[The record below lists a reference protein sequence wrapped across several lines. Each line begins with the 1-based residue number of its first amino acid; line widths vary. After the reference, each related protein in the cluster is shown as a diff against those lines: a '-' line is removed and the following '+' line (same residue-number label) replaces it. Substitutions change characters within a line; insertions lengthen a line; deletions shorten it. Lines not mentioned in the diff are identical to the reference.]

1 MHSAL
6 QWTTYPAS
14 QLQEFSSAWQSI
26 NAADLNMPVL
36 DPRYLL
42 PLLQHLGT
50 GRELLVMG
58 TIQGRARAAILAQQ
72 GRRGIWH
79 SFEAGGCPFGAWV
92 CDKELDR
99 EQALASLLRALPGFG
114 ILIALTRQD
123 PALAPRPNEQGRV
136 RTVDYIETMSI
147 RLGGDFDTFWKGR
160 SKGFRQN
167 IRTALNRQSREGIS
181 ATFAEIADPET
192 LSAAVD
198 AHGLLESASWKAVT
212 GNALH
217 PENAQGIFMRQAM
230 CSLAESGNARAFQY
244 RYDGRLV
251 ASALCVDN
259 GDAMIVLRTSF
270 DEGEKFTSPGQL
282 MHHAMLQALFE
293 RGRFRTIEFYGAAM
307 NWERQWT
314 DEARVMYHLNV
325 YRSPWLAMAHE
336 FLAKWKKSGLDR
348 SS

>member
-1 MHSAL
+1 MQSAL
-6 QWTTYPAS
+6 QWTAYPAS
-14 QLQEFSSAWQSI
+14 QLQQFSSVWQSI
-26 NAADLNMPVL
+26 NVADLNMPVL
-36 DPRYLL
+36 DPRYLQ
-42 PLLQHLGT
+42 PLLQHMGT
-50 GRELLVMG
+50 GRELLVIGAM
-58 TIQGRARAAILAQQ
+58 QGQPRAAILVEQ

-92 CDKELDR
+92 CDRELDR

-114 ILIALTRQD
+114 MLIALTRQD
-123 PALAPRPNEQGRV
+123 PALTRRPNEQGRV

-147 RLGGDFDTFWKGR
+147 RIDSDFDMFWKGR

-167 IRTALNRQSREGIS
+167 IRTALNRQNRDGIS

-198 AHGLLESASWKAVT
+198 AHGLLESASWKAGT

-217 PENAQGIFMRQAM
+217 PENTQGIFMRQAM

-282 MHHAMLQALFE
+282 MHYAMLQALFE
-293 RGRFRTIEFYGAAM
+293 HRRFRIIEFYGAAM

-314 DEARVMYHLNV
+314 NESRVMYHLNL

-336 FLAKWKKSGLDR
+336 LLAKRKKGDSDCP
-348 SS
+348 S